1 MVKKVVFWK
10 KKLLIA
16 TDNFLPRWDGIARF
30 LFEVIPKL
38 KDDFKITVLAPDF
51 GASPEIKG
59 VKVIKFK
66 LLKKELADYM
76 ISKPSLK
83 IIKKEIR
90 DADIVFTNDLGPIC
104 FFSIIYAKKY
114 NVDRVAYVHSL
125 EWDLVSKAMG
135 FDGFLKKVS
144 ISSINLL
151 ARFLY
156 NKCSVLLVPSLE
168 LARTL
173 ETNRI
178 TTDKIIVHMGVDTKK
193 FKPTT
198 NKARAK
204 ERIGIPKKKF
214 VFGYVGRLAREKDPL
229 TLLKA
234 FLMLKEKNSLL
245 LVVGSG
251 IKEIED
257 KFKNRKNVLFVG
269 SVDNVVPY
277 LQAMDVYVLSS
288 LTETSSLSTMEAM
301 SCGIPVITTKVGYL
315 KYYIKEGYNG
325 VFFKKQNPVD
335 LVRKMRLLMKNDD
348 LRAKISVNAR
358 KTIVKH
364 YKLSRTIEELKKV
377 FRELL

>member
-1 MVKKVVFWK
+1 M
-10 KKLLIA
+10 
-16 TDNFLPRWDGIARF
+16 
-30 LFEVIPKL
+30 
-38 KDDFKITVLAPDF
+38 
-51 GASPEIKG
+51 
-59 VKVIKFK
+59 
-66 LLKKELADYM
+66 
-76 ISKPSLK
+76 
-83 IIKKEIR
+83 
-90 DADIVFTNDLGPIC
+90 
-104 FFSIIYAKKY
+104 
-114 NVDRVAYVHSL
+114 
-125 EWDLVSKAMG
+125 
-135 FDGFLKKVS
+135 
-144 ISSINLL
+144 
-151 ARFLY
+151 
-156 NKCSVLLVPSLE
+156 
-168 LARTL
+168 
-173 ETNRI
+173 